1 MNVSAII
8 SEYNPFHNGHAYHIK
23 ETRKHGATHVIA
35 IMSGN
40 FVQRGDLAI
49 ISKHERAKMALL
61 SGVDLVVE
69 IPVVWS
75 IASAEFFASA
85 AVKIADSLGCVNT
98 LSFGCESAEIH
109 LLKKAAEIICDNN
122 IKLEILKELKN
133 GVSFPKARENVVR
146 QFTEEREN
154 SKLSDI
160 FKSPNNILAIEYI
173 KSLNNI
179 KSNIKPIAI
188 KRIGSS
194 HDENHINSY
203 LPSASYVRQL
213 IYNNEDFSELVPRSV
228 FKIINENIQEQK
240 APANIYSIQTAILA
254 KLRKTKKEELKN
266 ICDVS
271 EGLENRIFK
280 SIRLSTSLEELYSLI
295 KTKRYTL
302 SRIRRIILF
311 AFLGINREDVYS
323 SPPYI
328 RILGFNNRGKHL
340 LKELKNNSKLPII
353 TKKSDVNSLNKN
365 AKKIFDLEQVSSD
378 LYNLSTPHI
387 QKCGLDISQK
397 IVII

>member
-35 IMSGN
+35 LMSGN

-146 QFTEEREN
+146 QFFGGVN
-154 SKLSDI
+154 SRLSDI
-160 FKSPNNILAIEYI
+160 FRSPNNILAIEYI

-179 KSNIKPIAI
+179 RSNIKPIAI

-194 HDENHINSY
+194 HDENHINSH

-213 IYNNEDFSELVPRSV
+213 IYNNEDFSELVPRPV